1 MHDRRQ
7 DQMQGMLHSQ
17 KKIKYQAG
25 FEKKQTS
32 FSVYRVFVVLCS
44 VSRSIY
50 SRIRSY
56 VLFHNTSCSVTNY
69 DSSLFGVVFLVTK
82 PTIIGFKEKER
93 LVHRFCCTNIAGFIS
108 FHKYSVFT
116 NNRTAFFTSILSP
129 FHKVEIGSYFF
140 VGFFF

>member
-7 DQMQGMLHSQ
+7 NQMQGVLYSQ
-17 KKIKYQAG
+17 KKIKHQAS

-32 FSVYRVFVVLCS
+32 FSVYRIFVVLCS

-56 VLFHNTSCSVTNY
+56 VLFHNTSCGIANY
-69 DSSLFGVVFLVTK
+69 DSSLFGVVFLVAK
-82 PTIIGFKEKER
+82 STIIGFKEKER
-93 LVHRFCCTNIAGFIS
+93 LIHRFCWANIAGFIS
-108 FHKYSVFT
+108 FHKYSVFA
-116 NNRTAFFTSILSP
+116 NNRAAFFTDILSS
-129 FHKVEIGSYFF
+129 FHKVEIFSYFF